1 MISVSLVQ
9 LTEGGHFVLYPVIL
23 AKFFGPEGGLKAYS
37 VGFSFV
43 GFASIT
49 NSFIEPALFKVG
61 FDVKYFCFLY
71 GGLSIL
77 SLLLLI
83 TFFIEPNRPK
93 K

>member
-43 GFASIT
+43 GLASIT

-71 GGLSIL
+71 GSLSIV
-77 SLLLLI
+77 SLILLI
-83 TFFIEPNRPK
+83 MLFTQPTK
-93 K
+93 